1 MCVLNVQAKRIALGV
16 EYLGSNYCGYQR
28 QLECPTVQGHL
39 ETALTSIANAPVA
52 LICAG
57 RTDTGVHAI
66 GQVVHFDVVAERPMK
81 AWLQGA
87 NTKLPSDIRI
97 RWAQSVLDAFHA
109 RFSAV
114 ARQYRYVIFN
124 RSVNSAVLANRVTWL
139 YSPLDEEKMHLAAQT
154 LVGKHDFSSF
164 RASGCQ
170 ASNALR
176 TVEFVQVSRK
186 GDFVFIDIKAN
197 AFLHHMVRNI
207 AGTLF
212 QIGLSQKPVEWVAE
226 LLALQDRTKAGP
238 TGPASGLYFVNAFYP
253 EAFKIPQIPL
263 DEVLWQ

>member
-1 MCVLNVQAKRIALGV
+1 MKKIALGI
-16 EYLGSNYCGYQR
+16 EYLGFNYCGYQR
-28 QLECPTVQGHL
+28 QLDCPTVQGHL
-39 ETALTSIANAPVA
+39 EAAISSIANTPIGLV
-52 LICAG
+52 CAG

-66 GQVVHFDVVAERPMK
+66 GQVVHFELAAERPLK

-87 NTKLPSDIRI
+87 NTKLPADIRV
-97 RWAQSVLDAFHA
+97 RWAQAVDEGFHA

-139 YSPLDEEKMHLAAQT
+139 YSLLDVEKMNLAAQS
-154 LVGKHDFSSF
+154 LVGYHDFSSF

-176 TVEFVQVSRK
+176 TIEFMSVTRK

-212 QIGLSQKPVEWVAE
+212 QVGRSQKSVEWVAE
-226 LLALQDRTKAGP
+226 LLALQDRTKAAP
-238 TGPASGLYFVNAFYP
+238 TGPAGGLYFVNAFYP
-253 EAFKIPQIPL
+253 DEFKIPQVAL

>member
-1 MCVLNVQAKRIALGV
+1 MKKITKIALGI
-16 EYLGSNYCGYQR
+16 EYLGTNYCGYQR

-39 ETALTSIANAPVA
+39 EAGLSSIANEPVG

-66 GQVVHFDVVAERPMK
+66 GQVVHFELGVERPMK

-87 NTKLPSDIRI
+87 NTKLPTDIRI
-97 RWAQSVLDAFHA
+97 AWAQEVVEDFHA

-139 YSPLDEEKMHLAAQT
+139 YSELDVEKMHLAAQS
-154 LVGKHDFSSF
+154 LVGYHDFSSF

-176 TVEFVQVSRK
+176 TVEFISVSRK

-226 LLALQDRTKAGP
+226 LLTLKDRTKAAP
-238 TGPASGLYFVNAFYP
+238 TAPPTGLYFVNAFYP
-253 EAFKIPQIPL
+253 EKFNIPLVAL

>member
-1 MCVLNVQAKRIALGV
+1 MKKIALGI

-28 QLECPTVQGHL
+28 QLDCPTVQGHL
-39 ETALTSIANAPVA
+39 EQAVSSIANTSIGLV
-52 LICAG
+52 CAG

-66 GQVVHFDVVAERPMK
+66 GQVVHFELAAERPLK

-87 NTKLPSDIRI
+87 NTKLPADIRV
-97 RWAQSVLDAFHA
+97 RWAQVVDDRFHA
-109 RFSAV
+109 RFSAI

-124 RSVNSAVLANRVTWL
+124 RSVNSAVLSNRVTWL
-139 YSPLDEEKMHLAAQT
+139 YSELDVEKMNLAAQS
-154 LVGKHDFSSF
+154 LVGYHDFSSF

-176 TVEFVQVSRK
+176 TIEFISVERK

-226 LLALQDRTKAGP
+226 LLALQDRTKAAP

-253 EAFKIPQIPL
+253 DEFDIPQIAL